1 MKASSQMAADTL
13 SLIDTAHR
21 TLAVQTL
28 GIDLESYRQAM
39 VDAVEC
45 EAAAALLVD
54 HLKGRDGGMALLLD
68 SIRARLELVA
78 AELCDTGRAMGIE
91 AASA

>member
-1 MKASSQMAADTL
+1 MATNTL

-28 GIDLESYRQAM
+28 GIDLESYRRAM

-45 EAAAALLVD
+45 VDAAALLVEY
-54 HLKGRDGGMALLLD
+54 LTGRDRGLALLLD
-68 SIRARLELVA
+68 GIRARLELVA

-91 AASA
+91 AVSA